1 MNLML
6 KKENPCRGGNDNSGC
21 NLSWQTSGVSQGVNY
36 HGKYLLDYTK
46 LLFFD
51 HHFHKLLI
59 YFKCVVLT
67 KPPSVS
73 SHPLYPIAIT
83 RYEKLGTPPTTE
95 RNEQKEKFQFAK
107 QNSKKKK
114 I

>member
-67 KPPSVS
+67 KTPSHHLPS
-73 SHPLYPIAIT
+73 IISDSNYTL
-83 RYEKLGTPPTTE
+83 
-95 RNEQKEKFQFAK
+95 
-107 QNSKKKK
+107 
-114 I
+114 